1 MYKVYK
7 NDTLV
12 TVTDKV
18 MRCKAQENGVVIVA
32 QDGTGII
39 WDGLIHNLPGYE
51 YDIRLEEISDMRNV
65 IDTQAATAVSQ
76 VEAQATYT
84 AMMTDTLM
92 TEE

>member
-12 TVTDKV
+12 AVTDKV
-18 MRCKAQENGVVIVA
+18 LRCKAQENGIVVVA
-32 QDGTGII
+32 SDGTGII
-39 WDGLIHNLPGYE
+39 WDGMIHNLPGYE
-51 YDIRLEEISDMRNV
+51 CDIRLEEISDLRDI
-65 IDTQAATAVSQ
+65 IDAQAATAVNP
-76 VEAQATYT
+76 VEAQTTYT

>member
-32 QDGTGII
+32 RDGTGII
-39 WDGLIHNLPGYE
+39 WDGMIHNLPGYE
-51 YDIRLEEISDMRNV
+51 CDIRLEEISDMRDV
-65 IDTQAATAVSQ
+65 IDAQAATAVNP

>member
-1 MYKVYK
+1 MYKVFK

-12 TVTDKV
+12 AVTDKI
-18 MRCKAQENGVVIVA
+18 MHCKVQENGVVIVS
-32 QDGTGII
+32 QDGPGII
-39 WDGLIHNLPGYE
+39 WDGMIHNLPGYE
-51 YDIRLEEISDMRNV
+51 YDIRLEPVTDVRDI
-65 IDTQAATAVSQ
+65 IDAQAATAVSP

>member
-1 MYKVYK
+1 MYKVFK

-12 TVTDKV
+12 AVTDKV
-18 MRCKAQENGVVIVA
+18 LHCKAQENGVVIVA
-32 QDGTGII
+32 QDGAGII

-51 YDIRLEEISDMRNV
+51 YDISLEEITDLREIIDAQAGNV
-65 IDTQAATAVSQ
+65 VNP
-76 VEAQATYT
+76 VEAQTTYT

>member
-1 MYKVYK
+1 MYKVFK

-12 TVTDKV
+12 AITDKI
-18 MRCKAQENGVVIVA
+18 MHCKTQENGVVIIA
-32 QDGTGII
+32 QDGPGII
-39 WDGLIHNLPGYE
+39 WDGMIHNLPGYE
-51 YDIRLEEISDMRNV
+51 YDIRLEPVTDVRDI
-65 IDTQAATAVSQ
+65 IDAQAVAAVSP

>member
-12 TVTDKV
+12 AVTDKV
-18 MRCKAQENGVVIVA
+18 MRCKEQENGVVIVA
-32 QDGTGII
+32 RDGTGII
-39 WDGLIHNLPGYE
+39 WDGMIHNLPGYE
-51 YDIRLEEISDMRNV
+51 CDIRLEEISDMRDV
-65 IDTQAATAVSQ
+65 IDAQAATAVNP

>member
-7 NDTLV
+7 DGTLV
-12 TVTDKV
+12 AVTNNIV
-18 MRCKAQENGVVIVA
+18 RCKAQRNGVVIVA
-32 QDGTGII
+32 ENGPGII
-39 WDGLIHNLPGYE
+39 WDGMIHNLPGYE
-51 YDIRLEEISDMRNV
+51 YDMRLEEITDLRDI
-65 IDTQAATAVSQ
+65 IDTQAATAVSP

>member
-12 TVTDKV
+12 AVTDKV
-18 MRCKAQENGVVIVA
+18 MRCKAQSNGVVIVS
-32 QDGTGII
+32 QDGSGII
-39 WDGLIHNLPGYE
+39 WDGMIHNLPGYE
-51 YDIRLEEISDMRNV
+51 YDMRLEPVSDMRDI
-65 IDTQAATAVSQ
+65 IDAQAATAVSP

>member
-12 TVTDKV
+12 AVTDKI
-18 MRCKAQENGVVIVA
+18 MHCKAQENGIVVVSN
-32 QDGTGII
+32 DGTGII
-39 WDGLIHNLPGYE
+39 WDGMIHNLPGYE
-51 YDIRLEEISDMRNV
+51 YDMRLEAVTDVRDI
-65 IDTQAATAVSQ
+65 IDAQAATAVSP

>member
-7 NDTLV
+7 NGTLV
-12 TVTDKV
+12 AVTDKV
-18 MRCKAQENGVVIVA
+18 LRCKAQENGIVVVA
-32 QDGTGII
+32 SDGTGII

-51 YDIRLEEISDMRNV
+51 YDIRLEEISDMRDV
-65 IDTQAATAVSQ
+65 IDTQAATAVSP

-84 AMMTDTLM
+84 AMMTDTMM

>member
-1 MYKVYK
+1 MYKVFK
-7 NDTLV
+7 NGTLV
-12 TVTDKV
+12 AVTDKV
-18 MRCKAQENGVVIVA
+18 LHCKAQENGVVIVA

-39 WDGLIHNLPGYE
+39 WDGMIHNLPGYE
-51 YDIRLEEISDMRNV
+51 YDIRLEEISDMRDV
-65 IDTQAATAVSQ
+65 IDTQAATAVSP

>member
-7 NDTLV
+7 SDTLV
-12 TVTDKV
+12 AVTDKV
-18 MRCKAQENGVVIVA
+18 LRCKTQENGIVVVA
-32 QDGTGII
+32 SDGTGII
-39 WDGLIHNLPGYE
+39 WDGMIHNLPGYE
-51 YDIRLEEISDMRNV
+51 YDIRLEEISDMRDV
-65 IDTQAATAVSQ
+65 IDTQAATAVSP